1 MAHNGPVSSSASPD
15 SGASH
20 SPSSSAQGREAR
32 AGRVGVARDAD
43 RLGGWHTH
51 TADAGLMGTAE
62 PLDPSR
68 PTAPDEL
75 ARQLTAQED
84 ADGIRGLLAR
94 LGLRS
99 RFDRIARFSPARL
112 AVTVFAV
119 IVAGIAALL
128 SLPIATAS
136 GTRAPFV
143 DALFTA
149 TSAVCVTGLTT
160 VDTAS
165 YWSPFGQLVIIVG
178 AAIGGLGIMTLAS
191 LLSFAV
197 SRHLGLTQRM
207 LAASENMAGLGDVM
221 SLLRAVA
228 YTAFGVEAVL
238 MAVLLPRFLTLGLD
252 LGHAAWYA
260 FFMALSIFNNA
271 GFVVMPE
278 GLAPYA
284 SDWWVG
290 LPIVLGTFLGA
301 IGFPVIRDVVRHRR
315 RPRQLTLHSKL
326 TLTTYTGL
334 SLFSAVAIG
343 AFEWNNPN
351 TYGVLPTG
359 GKILTALI
367 NSVNARSS
375 GLSTIAPEHMHESTW
390 LLQDALMFVGGGSA
404 STAGGI
410 KVSTFAV
417 LVLAILAEARGDQDI
432 EAFGRR
438 ITLSTVRLSV
448 AVAFIGASIV
458 GVASLLLL
466 QLTDLTLDRIL
477 FEVISAF
484 ATVGL
489 STGITPILPHGAKY
503 VIIVLMFIG
512 RVGTMTAASALALRE
527 RRRVIRMPAER
538 PLIG

>member
-1 MAHNGPVSSSASPD
+1 MSSSSSPD
-15 SGASH
+15 SGAH
-20 SPSSSAQGREAR
+20 HWPPSPQRSKPTRPETAGAAR
-32 AGRVGVARDAD
+32 TAGRHSDRDRA
-43 RLGGWHTH
+43 
-51 TADAGLMGTAE
+51 TANEALMGTTE
-62 PLDPSR
+62 PIDPTR
-68 PTAPDEL
+68 PTAPDE
-75 ARQLTAQED
+75 ADRQLTAPED
-84 ADGIRGLLAR
+84 AGGLRGLLAR
-94 LGLRS
+94 LRLRS

-112 AVTVFAV
+112 AITVFAV
-119 IVAGIAALL
+119 IVATIASLL
-128 SLPIATAS
+128 RLPVATAT
-136 GTRAPFV
+136 GEPAPFV

-165 YWSPFGQLVIIVG
+165 YWSTFGQLVIIIG
-178 AAIGGLGIMTLAS
+178 AAIGGLGIMTMAS

-207 LAASENMAGLGDVM
+207 LAASENMAGLGDVI

-228 YTAFGVEAVL
+228 YTAFGVEAIL

-252 LGHAAWYA
+252 LGRAAWYA

-301 IGFPVIRDVVRHRR
+301 VGFPVIRDVVRNRR

-326 TLTTYTGL
+326 TLTTYAAL
-334 SLFSAVAIG
+334 SAFSAVAIG

-351 TYGVLPTG
+351 TYGTLSTG
-359 GKILTALI
+359 GKLLTALV

-417 LVLAILAEARGDQDI
+417 LVLAILAEARGDRDI

-466 QLTDLTLDRIL
+466 ELTDLTLDRIL

-489 STGITPILPHGAKY
+489 STGITPILPPSAKY

>member
-1 MAHNGPVSSSASPD
+1 MAHNGSVSSSVSPEFN
-15 SGASH
+15 ARP
-20 SPSSSAQGREAR
+20 SPSSSGAAM
-32 AGRVGVARDAD
+32 
-43 RLGGWHTH
+43 
-51 TADAGLMGTAE
+51 MGTTE
-62 PLDPSR
+62 PTDPLDPEG
-68 PTAPDEL
+68 PVEI
-75 ARQLTAQED
+75 ARQLAAQED
-84 ADGIRGLLAR
+84 ATGLRGLLAR
-94 LGLRS
+94 MGVRS
-99 RFDRIARFSPARL
+99 RFDRVARFSPARL
-112 AVTVFAV
+112 AVTVFAI

-136 GTRAPFV
+136 GQRAPFV

-160 VDTAS
+160 VDTAT
-165 YWSPFGQLVIIVG
+165 YWSPFGQLVIVLG
-178 AAIGGLGIMTLAS
+178 AAIGGLGIMTMAS

-207 LAASENMAGLGDVM
+207 LAASENMAGLGDVI

-238 MAVLLPRFLTLGLD
+238 MLVLLPRFLTLGLD
-252 LGHAAWYA
+252 FGHAAWYA

-278 GLAPYA
+278 GLTPYA

-301 IGFPVIRDVVRHRR
+301 IGFPVIRDVVRNRH

-326 TLTTYTGL
+326 TLTTYTAL
-334 SLFSAVAIG
+334 SAFSAVAIG

-351 TYGVLPTG
+351 TYGTLSTS
-359 GKILTALI
+359 GKLLTALV

-390 LLQDALMFVGGGSA
+390 LLQDALMFIGGGSA

-458 GVASLLLL
+458 GVSSLLLL
-466 QLTDLTLDRIL
+466 EMTDLTLDRIL

-489 STGITPILPHGAKY
+489 STGITPILPPGAKY
-503 VIIVLMFIG
+503 VIIGLMFIG

>member
-1 MAHNGPVSSSASPD
+1 MAHNGSVSSSVSPEFN
-15 SGASH
+15 AH
-20 SPSSSAQGREAR
+20 PAPSSSGAAM
-32 AGRVGVARDAD
+32 
-43 RLGGWHTH
+43 
-51 TADAGLMGTAE
+51 MGTTE
-62 PLDPSR
+62 PTDPLDPEG
-68 PTAPDEL
+68 PVEI

-84 ADGIRGLLAR
+84 ATGLRGLLAR
-94 LGLRS
+94 MGVRS
-99 RFDRIARFSPARL
+99 RFDRVARFSPARL
-112 AVTVFAV
+112 AVTVFAI

-136 GTRAPFV
+136 GQRAPFV

-160 VDTAS
+160 VDTAT
-165 YWSPFGQLVIIVG
+165 YWSPFGQLVIVLG
-178 AAIGGLGIMTLAS
+178 AAIGGLGIMTMAS

-207 LAASENMAGLGDVM
+207 LAASENMAGLGDVI

-238 MAVLLPRFLTLGLD
+238 MLVLLPRFLTLGLD
-252 LGHAAWYA
+252 FGHAAWYA

-278 GLAPYA
+278 GLTPYA

-301 IGFPVIRDVVRHRR
+301 IGFPVIRDVVRNRH

-326 TLTTYTGL
+326 TLTTYTAL
-334 SLFSAVAIG
+334 SAFSAVAIG

-351 TYGVLPTG
+351 TYGTLSTS
-359 GKILTALI
+359 GKLLTALV

-390 LLQDALMFVGGGSA
+390 LLQDALMFIGGGSA

-458 GVASLLLL
+458 GVSSLLLL
-466 QLTDLTLDRIL
+466 ELTDLTLDRIL

-489 STGITPILPHGAKY
+489 STGITPILPPGAKY
-503 VIIVLMFIG
+503 VIIGLMFIG